1 MVLWPDD
8 VLLGC
13 CQVRSLA
20 EASSGGDQQIE
31 ALQKELAAVQ
41 EVSEPL
47 VLCEKKWC

>member
-1 MVLWPDD
+1 MMFFGFAV
-8 VLLGC
+8 

-41 EVSEPL
+41 EVSGL
-47 VLCEKKWC
+47 LMLHGRR